1 MASSSRPTS
10 PIAALRSLLTSAER
24 GVLEATTGSALAKA
38 TQQEVQKLIK
48 QTREL
53 SDKWRGLH
61 ESQSR
66 SNKRTKDRGAANARS
81 REKHELFHGAVARL
95 EARLAEFGGT
105 VAATVKGVAARATGK
120 AARQATHRSARAGLR
135 AEMKQTA
142 AALAKKPAALK
153 PAALKPAALKPAAL
167 KPAKSAPTPV
177 VPAAAVGR
185 KKSAGRTLVKPAKVA
200 SGKKLAA
207 QGTGQLIGFDVAK
220 QRKARA
226 AATVAR
232 LKFDG
237 QTTRRGGHMQA
248 RGQRSQAR
256 RDSRTR

>member
-10 PIAALRSLLTSAER
+10 PIAALRGLLTSAER

-81 REKHELFHGAVARL
+81 REKHELFRGAVARL

-135 AEMKQTA
+135 AEMTQTA

-153 PAALKPAALKPAAL
+153 PALKPATL

-177 VPAAAVGR
+177 VPAAAAGR

-237 QTTRRGGHMQA
+237 QTTRRGGHMLA

>member
-10 PIAALRSLLTSAER
+10 PITALRSLLTSAER

-48 QTREL
+48 QTRDL
-53 SDKWRGLH
+53 RDKWRDLH
-61 ESQSR
+61 ESQNR

-135 AEMKQTA
+135 AEMTQTA

-153 PAALKPAALKPAAL
+153 PALKPAAL

-237 QTTRRGGHMQA
+237 QTTRRGGHMLA

>member
-48 QTREL
+48 QTRDL
-53 SDKWRGLH
+53 RDKWRDLH
-61 ESQSR
+61 ESQNR

-81 REKHELFHGAVARL
+81 REKHELFRGAVARL

-135 AEMKQTA
+135 AEMTQTA

-153 PAALKPAALKPAAL
+153 PALKPAAL

>member
-48 QTREL
+48 QTRDL
-53 SDKWRGLH
+53 RDKWRDLH
-61 ESQSR
+61 ESQNR

-81 REKHELFHGAVARL
+81 REKHELFRGAVARL

-142 AALAKKPAALK
+142 AALAK
-153 PAALKPAALKPAAL
+153 KPAALKPAAL

>member
-1 MASSSRPTS
+1 MT
-10 PIAALRSLLTSAER
+10 
-24 GVLEATTGSALAKA
+24 
-38 TQQEVQKLIK
+38 
-48 QTREL
+48 
-53 SDKWRGLH
+53 
-61 ESQSR
+61 
-66 SNKRTKDRGAANARS
+66 
-81 REKHELFHGAVARL
+81 
-95 EARLAEFGGT
+95 
-105 VAATVKGVAARATGK
+105 
-120 AARQATHRSARAGLR
+120 
-135 AEMKQTA
+135 QTA

-153 PAALKPAALKPAAL
+153 PALKPAAL

>member
-10 PIAALRSLLTSAER
+10 PIAALRGLLTSAER

-81 REKHELFHGAVARL
+81 REKHELFRGAVARL

-135 AEMKQTA
+135 AEMTQTA

-153 PAALKPAALKPAAL
+153 PALKPAAL

>member
-10 PIAALRSLLTSAER
+10 PITALRSLLTSAER

-48 QTREL
+48 QTRDL
-53 SDKWRGLH
+53 RDKWRGLH
-61 ESQSR
+61 ESQNR

-153 PAALKPAALKPAAL
+153 PAALKPA
-167 KPAKSAPTPV
+167 KSAPTPV

-237 QTTRRGGHMQA
+237 QTTRRGGHMLA

>member
-10 PIAALRSLLTSAER
+10 PIAALRGLLTSAER

-81 REKHELFHGAVARL
+81 REKHELFRGAVARL

-153 PAALKPAALKPAAL
+153 PALKPAAL

>member
-10 PIAALRSLLTSAER
+10 PITALRSLLTSAER

-48 QTREL
+48 QTRDL
-53 SDKWRGLH
+53 RDKWRGLH
-61 ESQSR
+61 ESQNR

-142 AALAKKPAALK
+142 AALAK
-153 PAALKPAALKPAAL
+153 KPAALKPAAL

>member
-48 QTREL
+48 QTRDL
-53 SDKWRGLH
+53 RDKWRDLH
-61 ESQSR
+61 ESQNR

-142 AALAKKPAALK
+142 AALAK
-153 PAALKPAALKPAAL
+153 KPAALKPAAL

>member
-10 PIAALRSLLTSAER
+10 PIAALRGLLTSAER

-81 REKHELFHGAVARL
+81 REKHELFRGAVARL

-142 AALAKKPAALK
+142 AALAK
-153 PAALKPAALKPAAL
+153 KPAAL

>member
-153 PAALKPAALKPAAL
+153 PALKPAAL

>member
-1 MASSSRPTS
+1 MASSSRPIS
-10 PIAALRSLLTSAER
+10 PIAALRGLLTSAER

-153 PAALKPAALKPAAL
+153 PALKPAAL

>member
-10 PIAALRSLLTSAER
+10 PIAALRGLLTSAER

-81 REKHELFHGAVARL
+81 REKHELFRGAVARL

-135 AEMKQTA
+135 AEMTQTA

-153 PAALKPAALKPAAL
+153 PALKPATL

-237 QTTRRGGHMQA
+237 QTTRRGGHMLA

>member
-10 PIAALRSLLTSAER
+10 PITALRSLLTSAER

-48 QTREL
+48 QTRDL
-53 SDKWRGLH
+53 RDKWRDLH
-61 ESQSR
+61 ESQNR

-142 AALAKKPAALK
+142 AALAK
-153 PAALKPAALKPAAL
+153 KPAALKPAAL

>member
-10 PIAALRSLLTSAER
+10 PIAALRGLLTSAER

-153 PAALKPAALKPAAL
+153 PALKPAAL

>member
-48 QTREL
+48 QTRDL
-53 SDKWRGLH
+53 RDKWRDLH
-61 ESQSR
+61 ESQNR

-153 PAALKPAALKPAAL
+153 PAALKPA
-167 KPAKSAPTPV
+167 KSAPTPV

-237 QTTRRGGHMQA
+237 QTTRRGGHMLA

>member
-1 MASSSRPTS
+1 M
-10 PIAALRSLLTSAER
+10 
-24 GVLEATTGSALAKA
+24 LEATTGSALAKA

-48 QTREL
+48 QTRDL
-53 SDKWRGLH
+53 RDKWRDLH
-61 ESQSR
+61 ESQNR

-142 AALAKKPAALK
+142 AALAK
-153 PAALKPAALKPAAL
+153 KPAALKPAAL

>member
-81 REKHELFHGAVARL
+81 REKHELFRGAVARL

-142 AALAKKPAALK
+142 AALAK
-153 PAALKPAALKPAAL
+153 KPAALKPAAL

>member
-135 AEMKQTA
+135 AEMTQTA

-153 PAALKPAALKPAAL
+153 PALKPAAL

>member
-48 QTREL
+48 QTRDL
-53 SDKWRGLH
+53 RDKWRDLH
-61 ESQSR
+61 ESQNR

-135 AEMKQTA
+135 AEMTQTA
-142 AALAKKPAALK
+142 AALAK
-153 PAALKPAALKPAAL
+153 KPAAL

>member
-10 PIAALRSLLTSAER
+10 PITALRSLLTSAER

-48 QTREL
+48 QTRDL
-53 SDKWRGLH
+53 RDKWRDLH
-61 ESQSR
+61 ESQNR

-153 PAALKPAALKPAAL
+153 PAALKPA
-167 KPAKSAPTPV
+167 KSAPTPV

-237 QTTRRGGHMQA
+237 QTTRRGGHMLA

>member
-81 REKHELFHGAVARL
+81 REKHELFRGAVARL

-142 AALAKKPAALK
+142 AALAK
-153 PAALKPAALKPAAL
+153 KPAAL

>member
-135 AEMKQTA
+135 AEMTQTA
-142 AALAKKPAALK
+142 AALAK
-153 PAALKPAALKPAAL
+153 KPAAL

>member
-48 QTREL
+48 QTRDL
-53 SDKWRGLH
+53 RDKWRDLH
-61 ESQSR
+61 ESQNR

-81 REKHELFHGAVARL
+81 REKHELFRGAVARL

-153 PAALKPAALKPAAL
+153 PALKPATL

>member
-10 PIAALRSLLTSAER
+10 PIAALRGLLTSAER

-135 AEMKQTA
+135 AEMTQTA

-153 PAALKPAALKPAAL
+153 PALKPAAL

>member
-10 PIAALRSLLTSAER
+10 PITALRSLLTSAER

-48 QTREL
+48 QTRDL
-53 SDKWRGLH
+53 RDKWRGLH

-153 PAALKPAALKPAAL
+153 PAALKPAALKPA
-167 KPAKSAPTPV
+167 KSAPTPV

-185 KKSAGRTLVKPAKVA
+185 KKSAVRTLVKPAKVA

-237 QTTRRGGHMQA
+237 QTTRRGGHMLA

>member
-10 PIAALRSLLTSAER
+10 PITALRSLLTSAER

-48 QTREL
+48 QTRDL
-53 SDKWRGLH
+53 RDKWRDLH
-61 ESQSR
+61 ESQNR

-142 AALAKKPAALK
+142 AALAK
-153 PAALKPAALKPAAL
+153 KPAAL

>member
-53 SDKWRGLH
+53 SDKWRDLH
-61 ESQSR
+61 ESQNR

-81 REKHELFHGAVARL
+81 REKHELFRGAVARL

-135 AEMKQTA
+135 AEMTQTA

-153 PAALKPAALKPAAL
+153 PALKPAAL

>member
-10 PIAALRSLLTSAER
+10 PIAALRGLLTSAER

-48 QTREL
+48 QTRDL
-53 SDKWRGLH
+53 RDKWRDLH
-61 ESQSR
+61 ESQNR

-135 AEMKQTA
+135 AEMTQTA

-153 PAALKPAALKPAAL
+153 PALKPAAL

>member
-48 QTREL
+48 QTRDL
-53 SDKWRGLH
+53 RDKWRDLH
-61 ESQSR
+61 ESQNR

-135 AEMKQTA
+135 AEMTQTA

-153 PAALKPAALKPAAL
+153 PALKPATL

>member
-81 REKHELFHGAVARL
+81 REKHELFRGAVARL
-95 EARLAEFGGT
+95 EARLAEFGST

-142 AALAKKPAALK
+142 AALAK
-153 PAALKPAALKPAAL
+153 KPAALKPAAL

>member
-10 PIAALRSLLTSAER
+10 PIAALRGLLTSAER

-48 QTREL
+48 QTRDL
-53 SDKWRGLH
+53 RDKWRDLH
-61 ESQSR
+61 ESQNR

-153 PAALKPAALKPAAL
+153 PALKPAAL

>member
-10 PIAALRSLLTSAER
+10 PIAALRGLLTSAER

-81 REKHELFHGAVARL
+81 REKHELFRGAVARL

-135 AEMKQTA
+135 AEMTQTA

-153 PAALKPAALKPAAL
+153 PALKPATLKPATL

>member
-10 PIAALRSLLTSAER
+10 PITALRSLLTSAER

-48 QTREL
+48 QTRDL
-53 SDKWRGLH
+53 RDKWRDLH
-61 ESQSR
+61 ESQNR

-153 PAALKPAALKPAAL
+153 PAALKPA
-167 KPAKSAPTPV
+167 KSAPTPV

-185 KKSAGRTLVKPAKVA
+185 KKSAVRTLVKPAKVA

>member
-81 REKHELFHGAVARL
+81 REKHELFRGAVARL
-95 EARLAEFGGT
+95 EARLAEFGST

-135 AEMKQTA
+135 AEMTQTA

-153 PAALKPAALKPAAL
+153 PALKPAAL